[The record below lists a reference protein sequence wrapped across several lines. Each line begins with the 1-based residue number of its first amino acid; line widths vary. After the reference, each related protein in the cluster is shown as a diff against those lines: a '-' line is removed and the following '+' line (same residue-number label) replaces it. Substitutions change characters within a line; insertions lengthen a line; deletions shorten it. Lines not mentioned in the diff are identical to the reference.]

1 MLLFYIGTGFVLKE
15 VYHQKI
21 NFNSHWLKPSMLV
34 IRTNIIV
41 IIYWPS
47 TVCQCSSSPIPITT
61 LAQSIHI
68 NQVTISSQPPFNE
81 KTEAQKALGNLFKT
95 THHYGSEARIQTQ
108 GRFHIWVSIQ
118 LSCLELCCISLN
130 TWLFDFTIQIHSS
143 AGSAPKARHS

>member
-34 IRTNIIV
+34 MRTNIIV

-95 THHYGSEARIQTQ
+95 THHYGSETTIQTQ
-108 GRFHIWVSIQ
+108 GRFHIWVSYPAVLPGIM
-118 LSCLELCCISLN
+118 LHFIEHMVI
-130 TWLFDFTIQIHSS
+130 WLHYTNSFFSRFCS
-143 AGSAPKARHS
+143 